1 MPTVDFDRYT
11 ALDVETPN
19 RYSRSF
25 CSIGLVCREYGAET
39 LRLHMLIDPED
50 DFDAANIW
58 IHGIRPEDV
67 EGAPTLET
75 AWEQIEP
82 LLTGRLVLAHNAPFD
97 LPVIR
102 RALERRDLCFPPLTT
117 LCTLQKARRHIP
129 NYAFGGHSLA
139 ALTSGL
145 GIPLENHHNA
155 LDDALACADLYEYLK
170 DHYGCSEADVKRY
183 A

>member
-1 MPTVDFDRYT
+1 MPSADFDRYT

-25 CSIGLVCREYGAET
+25 CSIGLVCREGGVET
-39 LRLHMLIDPED
+39 ASVHMLIDPED
-50 DFDAANIW
+50 DFDAGNIW

-82 LLTGRLVLAHNAPFD
+82 LLTGRLVLAHNALFD

-102 RALERRDLCFPPLTT
+102 RALERRDLAMPELRYI
-117 LCTLQKARRHIP
+117 CTLQKARRHIP
-129 NYAFGGHSLA
+129 KYAFGGHSLA

-155 LDDALACADLYEYLK
+155 LDDALAYDYLRER
-170 DHYGCSEADVKRY
+170 YGCSEADVKRFF
-183 A
+183 